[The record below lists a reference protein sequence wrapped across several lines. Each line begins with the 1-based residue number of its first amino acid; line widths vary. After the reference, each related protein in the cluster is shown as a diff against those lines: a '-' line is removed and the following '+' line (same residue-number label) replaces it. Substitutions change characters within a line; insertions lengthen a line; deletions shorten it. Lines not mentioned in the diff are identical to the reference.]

1 MGREKS
7 QAEISWGCGGPHTNF
22 KGETEVCVLG
32 GGGVAAWPAGKE
44 WPSALWSPETS
55 RLSWPPQ

>member
-32 GGGVAAWPAGKE
+32 GGVAAWPAGK
-44 WPSALWSPETS
+44 
-55 RLSWPPQ
+55 